1 MSLTV
6 INGTALVGADLEPLE
21 GAVIEIVDG
30 TIMSV
35 ESGGSTSPRG
45 ETLDARGRYIVPGL
59 IDWHVHLDLDPIAD
73 PITSWRRPAAERGRT
88 IALNAL
94 RSLQAGVTTVRDL
107 GSADH
112 SVLEFRRSVVSNS
125 ARGVAPRILASGRMI
140 VMTGGH
146 ANEVGRIADGAD
158 QVREAAREQLHA
170 GADVIKVM
178 ASGGF
183 STPGDPNAAEYTVE
197 ELRAAV
203 NEARRAGVAVAAH
216 SHANAGILGALEAGV
231 DTIEHG
237 GLLQDDGVAALA
249 AGSTSLVPTL
259 RAMTAPISDPRVQ
272 PEVAAAYG
280 AALPRYRHSIKSAL
294 DSGVS
299 ILAGTDAG
307 TYLNGFGGLVDELEQ
322 YVDLGASAHS
332 ALVSATAAGD
342 RVAGKPIGRIEAG
355 WAGDLVLV
363 DSNPDDQ
370 ISALRAVHAVV
381 ADGTVVDLRW
391 IDQTL
396 ARYVPRSS
404 RSLT

>member
-6 INGTALVGADLEPLE
+6 VNGTALVGVDLEPLE

-30 TIMSV
+30 TIASV
-35 ESGGSTSPRG
+35 ESGGSGSPRR
-45 ETLDARGRYIVPGL
+45 EMLDAGGRYILPGL
-59 IDWHVHLDLDPIAD
+59 IDWHVHLDLDPVAE

-94 RSLQAGVTTVRDL
+94 RSLRGGVTTVRDL

-112 SVLEFRRSVVSNS
+112 SVLEFRRSVLNG
-125 ARGVAPRILASGRMI
+125 AAGGVAPRILASGRMI

-203 NEARRAGVAVAAH
+203 AEARRAGVTVAAH
-216 SHANAGILGALEAGV
+216 SHANAGVLAALEAGV

-249 AGSTSLVPTL
+249 ASSAALVPTL

-272 PEVAAAYG
+272 PEIAAAYG

-307 TYLNGFGGLVDELEQ
+307 TYLNDIGGLVDELEQ
-322 YVDLGASAHS
+322 YVDLGASADS
-332 ALVSATAAGD
+332 ALRSATTAGD
-342 RVAGKPIGRIEAG
+342 RTAGKPIGRIEAG
-355 WAGDLVLV
+355 WAGDLVVV
-363 DSNPDDQ
+363 DDDPVNQ
-370 ISALRAVHAVV
+370 IAALRAVHAVV
-381 ADGTVVDLRW
+381 ADGTVVDLPW
-391 IDQTL
+391 IEQTL
-396 ARYVPRSS
+396 ARYAPEARGA
-404 RSLT
+404 